1 MSEGPPSEPE
11 TTTPKPDELMLIGLL
26 EAPFRAGAEVFDTTG
41 IIGSG
46 IIDGTYKK
54 KEAPDVSFDN
64 KENKEV

>member
-11 TTTPKPDELMLIGLL
+11 TTTPEPDEPMLIGLL
-26 EAPFRAGAEVFDTTG
+26 QAPFLAGAEVFEDIG

-46 IIDGTYKK
+46 IIDGTDKK